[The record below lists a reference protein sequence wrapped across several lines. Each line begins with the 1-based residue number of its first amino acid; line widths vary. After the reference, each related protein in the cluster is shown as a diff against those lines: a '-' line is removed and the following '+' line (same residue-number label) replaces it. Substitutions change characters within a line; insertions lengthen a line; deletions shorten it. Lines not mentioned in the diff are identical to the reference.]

1 MLTTPKYCILNI
13 SAGCICNSSRGY
25 RGFGGVES
33 STSRGIWKYG
43 LSGNDSLNFSGNGQ
57 IGGYVGSS
65 GINLGLT
72 GSFGFSAGTSRV
84 LSSVMDINGDGVA
97 ELVWR
102 DGSNLRG
109 YNPGFNASSGGNIRL
124 SGYGG
129 PISKSSSSGMNLGG
143 NININIPIGN
153 WAFGSFALHEELE

>member
-57 IGGYVGSS
+57 IGGYVGAT
-65 GINLGLT
+65 GIINLGLS

-84 LSSVMDINGDGVA
+84 LTSVMDINGDGIP

-109 YNPGFNASSGGNIRL
+109 YNPVNGSNVRL
-124 SGYGG
+124 ENYGG
-129 PISKSSSSGMNLGG
+129 PISKSSSVGTNLGG
-143 NININIPIGN
+143 RIDIK
-153 WAFGSFALHEELE
+153 WDKKMLAFGSFTLHEELE